1 MIEKKIKDVTIK
13 RLSVESANDLSELLS
28 KEDPDYSK
36 HFTAFNFDYATIKEK
51 LLHLTKDCFWGIYF
65 ENTLTGF
72 YMLRG
77 FDEGYEIPS
86 YGVFISKEF
95 SGKGLSKLTLQH
107 AISYCK
113 LNGIKNLMLKVH
125 PDNLVAK
132 KIYEDFGFKQTGID
146 SKNNNLIY
154 HKELKQD

>member
-1 MIEKKIKDVTIK
+1 MIEKNFKDITIK

-28 KEDPDYSK
+28 KEDSDYSK

-51 LLHLTKDCFWGIYF
+51 LMHLKKDRFWGIYF
-65 ENTLTGF
+65 ESTLTGF

-77 FDEGYEIPS
+77 LDEGYKIPS

-107 AISYCK
+107 AVSYCK
-113 LNGIKNLMLKVH
+113 LNGIKKLMLKVH

-132 KIYEDFGFKQTGID
+132 KIYEDFGFTQTGID
-146 SKNNNLIY
+146 PNNENLIY
-154 HKELKQD
+154 HKEFK